1 MLSGVRKYCCGRKRY
16 VGRQVKALADGRTYT
31 AKQARA
37 NGLIDEIAT
46 YQDVMNQMA
55 SELGVDEFYT
65 PSSEESILAAIFSKA
80 EKLVPKSEAQILK
93 ETAEEKESGVL
104 MYYAE
109 QLQ

>member
-1 MLSGVRKYCCGRKRY
+1 
-16 VGRQVKALADGRTYT
+16 
-31 AKQARA
+31 
-37 NGLIDEIAT
+37 
-46 YQDVMNQMA
+46 MNQLA
-55 SELGVDEFYT
+55 SELGVDEFDT

-109 QLQ
+109 QLQYSRRAGCMCRIFCPDGGALD

>member
-1 MLSGVRKYCCGRKRY
+1 MLSGVCKYCCGRKRY

-31 AKQARA
+31 AKQAKA

-65 PSSEESILAAIFSKA
+65 PSSEESYWQQY
-80 EKLVPKSEAQILK
+80 LVKQKSLFQN
-93 ETAEEKESGVL
+93 
-104 MYYAE
+104 
-109 QLQ
+109 